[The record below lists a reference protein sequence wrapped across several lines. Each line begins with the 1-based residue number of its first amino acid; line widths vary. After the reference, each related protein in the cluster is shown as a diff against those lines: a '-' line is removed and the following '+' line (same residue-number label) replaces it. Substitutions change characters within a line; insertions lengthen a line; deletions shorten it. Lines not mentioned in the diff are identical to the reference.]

1 MGVTINCQ
9 LEGSH
14 HKIVIPETTV
24 NEQWHAQYSIDV
36 ELPIAKADAYDIS
49 VCVST
54 SKELPNMTLKF
65 TEDGNDENFFMADR
79 VSIKGEHVWKYENVK
94 LPVQDASKM
103 RLVMDFAGAE
113 KGTEIDIYD
122 ICVIKK

>member
-1 MGVTINCQ
+1 M
-9 LEGSH
+9 
-14 HKIVIPETTV
+14 
-24 NEQWHAQYSIDV
+24 
-36 ELPIAKADAYDIS
+36 ADAYDIS

-54 SKELPNMTLKF
+54 SKELPGMTLKF
-65 TEDGNDENFFMADR
+65 TEDGNDDNFFMADR
-79 VSIKGEHVWKYENVK
+79 VGIKGEHIWKYENVK

-113 KGTEIDIYD
+113 EGTEIDIYD